1 MAIMTDS
8 MRASVE
14 TIPGEEGFWKSSS
27 ERIYLEYAQI
37 LLDKGFNEEEVEDI
51 LSSLYYAAANCYGG

>member
-1 MAIMTDS
+1 MATMTDS
-8 MRASVE
+8 MRESVR

-27 ERIYLEYAQI
+27 ESTYQEHAQI
-37 LLDKGFNEEEVEDI
+37 LLNKGFSEEQTLDI